1 MIPDSCTCQLL
12 TWAASV
18 VIYTVYH
25 LPSTEWTI
33 ADVHGMTELIT
44 AGHMKRSTCV
54 SSICIEYIVFVFVR
68 I

>member
-1 MIPDSCTCQLL
+1 MSTTDIGCICSYT
-12 TWAASV
+12 
-18 VIYTVYH
+18 YTVYH

-33 ADVHGMTELIT
+33 ADVHSMSELIT

-54 SSICIEYIVFVFVR
+54 NSICIEYIVFVFVR